1 MTNNRLS
8 NRLALLFLAVLVAL
22 WAVPGRVQADQ
33 PPLTVSYRGP
43 EGSVR
48 QALELATSLT
58 LVDEIKAP
66 DVIVLN
72 DADLG
77 PDEAKRIGEAVRGGV
92 GLVLIMGPRLT
103 RETLAGVLGREVVLV
118 ERDEARSLQS
128 LEPSRPS
135 FWDRLLRSPV
145 VQEPADALLSQINWR
160 SAPQVRQRSVL
171 TSLGGQVLVQT
182 YQAEEPVVAQWG
194 LGRGTVYLL
203 TTWSSDEANGA
214 LTEWPYFNYLI
225 YHLTVR
231 AAGAIPDSFA
241 DYPASPVPHQAQRR
255 AVLALVAMMLAT
267 TVTAFLLV
275 RRYSLRHPEALE
287 RISVVTGSEDETQAA
302 WEEIGFHRPLAGFLV
317 LLAMGLFLFI
327 PFMIYQTVIL
337 PRFLLPSAQ
346 ALGAWSLIIN
356 FFNTFWIL
364 FDMGTSLAFIKY
376 FSEFRV
382 DDPRRGLKYVQ
393 LFVWWQALTGT
404 VQLGLVAILA
414 AYVIPHTAAYAYLS
428 YYIVLHALIQFP
440 GFLRVF
446 QYVVRAFQRLDY
458 DQILNIMAQPAPGGT
473 GPGSIGLLLM
483 LVQAGALIVARR
495 WAAGQPV
502 FGTAMGGVFGLGLG
516 LYLTELSIF
525 VTGLWLYR
533 RLGYRARVIFLAH
546 FDRQTVWSAL
556 RFGVMITAGGV
567 IGALGWTVQV
577 LLMER
582 SLLNYAEIQGH
593 WNLAAGLIVGY
604 QAMGALYQ
612 GLMPGLSEAF
622 SHKRLQLSR
631 YYVAQGFKYGGWF
644 SAFIGSALLAVGDR
658 FILGAAGQGWERA
671 AQVVGVLIIWGSLQF
686 PAWFSDQVQQG
697 VGKPALQALMLLFE
711 QSLRVILMMALLGRF
726 QMWGLV
732 LAYLIA
738 LPAKD
743 VVAWLVNA
751 RFIFRP
757 NIYWWQTVGA
767 PLLGG
772 AANYLAL
779 RVLGALIWRGD
790 MATSLLLFFVAILPS
805 LPWYCF
811 WNGFFGGWD
820 TRGLAELRR
829 AARISHVAKPIAML
843 IYRASAAGARF
854 SPWHGRF
861 PITLYQQA
869 RREAW
874 SLTAEKVAL

>member
-1 MTNNRLS
+1 M
-8 NRLALLFLAVLVAL
+8 L
-22 WAVPGRVQADQ
+22 WAVPGRALADQ
-33 PPLTVSYRGP
+33 PPIAVRYLGP
-43 EGSVR
+43 AGPVR
-48 QALELATSLT
+48 QALGLATSLSP
-58 LVDEIKAP
+58 VADIQAA
-66 DVIVLN
+66 DVTVLN
-72 DADLG
+72 DTDLS
-77 PDEAKRIGEAVRGGV
+77 PDEARRIGEAVRAGT
-92 GLVLIMGPRLT
+92 GLVLIMGPRVT
-103 RETLAGVLGREVVLV
+103 SETLAELLGQEVALAA
-118 ERDEARSLQS
+118 RDEARSLQS
-128 LEPSRPS
+128 LEPPPPS
-135 FWDRLLRSPV
+135 FWERLLRRPV
-145 VQEPADALLSQINWR
+145 ARKAVDPLLEEINWR
-160 SAPQVRQRSVL
+160 SAPQVLQRSVL
-171 TSLGGQVLVQT
+171 SDLDSQVLVQT
-182 YQAEEPVVAQWG
+182 YQADEPVVARLR
-194 LGRGTVYLL
+194 LGQGTVYLL
-203 TTWSSDEANGA
+203 SVWLSGEANGA
-214 LTEWPYFNYLI
+214 LVEWPYFNYLV
-225 YHLTVR
+225 YHLAVQ
-231 AAGAIPDSFA
+231 AAGATPETFA
-241 DYPASPVPHQAQRR
+241 DYPASPVPHRTQRR
-255 AVLALVAMMLAT
+255 AVLALVAVMLAT

-287 RISVVTGSEDETQAA
+287 RISIVSAGGDETQRG

-317 LLAMGLFLFI
+317 LLAMGLLLFI
-327 PFMIYQTVIL
+327 PFMIYQTMIL

-364 FDMGTSLAFIKY
+364 FDMGTSVAFIKY

-382 DDPRRGLKYVQ
+382 NDPRRGLKYVQ

-404 VQLGLVAILA
+404 LQLGVVAILA

-428 YYIVLHALIQFP
+428 YYIIFHALIQFP

-446 QYVVRAFQRLDY
+446 QYVFRAFQRLDY

-483 LVQAGALIVARR
+483 LLQAAALIVARR
-495 WAAGQPV
+495 WAAGQPI
-502 FGTAMGGVFGLGLG
+502 FGPAMGGAFGLGLG

-525 VTGLWLYR
+525 LTGLWLYH

-567 IGALGWTVQV
+567 MGALGWTIQV

-582 SLLNYAEIQGH
+582 SLLNYAEIQGI
-593 WNLAAGLIVGY
+593 WNLAAGLIVGF

-622 SHKRLQLSR
+622 SHGRLQLSR

-658 FILGAAGQGWERA
+658 FILGAAGPGWERA
-671 AQVVGVLIIWGSLQF
+671 AQIVGILVIWGSLQF

-697 VGKPALQALMLLFE
+697 VGKPSLQALMLLFE
-711 QSLRVILMMALLGRF
+711 QSLRVVLMIALLGRF

-738 LPAKD
+738 LPTKD

-751 RFIFRP
+751 RLIFRP
-757 NIYWWQTVGA
+757 NIYWWQTLAA

-772 AANYLAL
+772 AVNYVTL
-779 RVLGALIWRGD
+779 RALGALIWRGD
-790 MATSLLLFFVAILPS
+790 MGTSLLLFFVAILPS

-829 AARISHVAKPIAML
+829 AARISHIARPIAVL
-843 IYRASAAGARF
+843 IYQASAAGARF

-861 PITLYQQA
+861 PITLYRGAMSEA
-869 RREAW
+869 R